1 MSKQMKLLLI
11 TAALGTAGYLWWTG
25 PRYAQPTLADAAPAP
40 TATELTFDGRTRA
53 LLQEY
58 TSTGCPGCGSWGK
71 PTFMEL
77 ATKHADEAVAL
88 SLHIKYRDPMITAES
103 EALGDNRTAPL
114 FTPQIWVDG
123 ENAVLIRG
131 GGIDPGS
138 AANASRLIKRAV
150 QTEQPAV
157 ALHTTFAKDRVQVG
171 YGARFATTP
180 RDGEYALACYL
191 VENGIVYK
199 QAGHAA
205 NPATHD
211 HVLRASADGAFGSAI
226 SVAQL
231 DAQRTATR
239 THSFAL
245 TDTQGGRNTHALVVL
260 WKRNGDRWV
269 PVNSRRSN

>member
-1 MSKQMKLLLI
+1 MTKPMKLILL
-11 TAALGTAGYLWWTG
+11 TAAIGTAGYFWWNA
-25 PRYAQPTLADAAPAP
+25 PRYVQPAAPS
-40 TATELTFDGRTRA
+40 TATEAPAHAITFDGRTRA

-138 AANASRLIKRAV
+138 AANASRMIKQAGEGTR
-150 QTEQPAV
+150 PSV
-157 ALHTTFAKDRVQVG
+157 AIHAKSGQDLMEVT
-171 YGARFATTP
+171 YGARFTTAP
-180 RDGEYALACYL
+180 RDGEYRLACYL
-191 VENGIVYK
+191 VENGIVHK

-211 HVLRASADGAFGSAI
+211 HVLRASADGALGSAI
-226 SVAQL
+226 AAAQL
-231 DAQRTATR
+231 DVQRTTTR
-239 THSFAL
+239 THTFAL
-245 TDTQGGRNTHALVVL
+245 TSTQSATNTHAVVVL
-260 WKRNGDRWV
+260 WMRQGDRWV
-269 PVNSRRSN
+269 PVNSHRS